1 MFFCRVVMF
10 SFILCL
16 FFFFFFNDTATT
28 EIYTLSLHD
37 ALPIAVRERLEPFLP
52 VPAVV
57 REGDTFRL
65 DYERPK
71 TIGKVRGFCGPF
83 GVFVRSYAY
92 IRSYGPALKEM
103 SEVAVLNANYLL
115 ARLK

>member
-1 MFFCRVVMF
+1 MSPRPHGGGGAGGDP
-10 SFILCL
+10 SP
-16 FFFFFFNDTATT
+16 DRG
-28 EIYTLSLHD
+28 
-37 ALPIAVRERLEPFLP
+37 PPEPFLP
-52 VPAVV
+52 VPAVL

-103 SEVAVLNANYLL
+103 SEVAVLNPNYLL
-115 ARLK
+115 ARLKDASELPFDSPCMH